1 MHTKEVAKDTSQP
14 APGVLGIFPED
25 PLKVLTSRTYR
36 RLSGDSQGTN
46 TETHDLII
54 KLHFRSSS
62 PCITYLCLFFTG
74 GINI

>member
-54 KLHFRSSS
+54 K
-62 PCITYLCLFFTG
+62 
-74 GINI
+74 